1 MIGPMSRMIRR
12 FRRDQRGVSA
22 VEFAFIAPILI
33 VFYFGMAEVTQA
45 IIAQRRTIGTASGIG
60 DLVAQANGSI
70 TASNVDDIMNM
81 SSVLMYPYP
90 LTGSPGP
97 LQICIYSILSDPSTG
112 KKTIDWFRAKN
123 ESATTCSKS
132 DTSISSLS
140 AGVIAPGQSLIMA
153 RVKYTYTPTT
163 QIVIGKLK
171 PLFTRTYYL
180 RPRRSVAITCADC

>member
-33 VFYFGMAEVTQA
+33 AFYFGMAEITQA
-45 IIAQRRTIGTASGIG
+45 IIAQRRTLGAASGIG

-70 TASNVDDIMNM
+70 TASNVDDVMNM
-81 SSVLMYPYP
+81 SNVLMYPYP
-90 LTGSPGP
+90 VTGTA
-97 LQICIYSILSDPSTG
+97 LKICIYSILSDATG
-112 KKTIDWFRAKN
+112 KKTIDWYRGKN
-123 ESATTCSKS
+123 ESAATCSRS

-140 AGVIAPGQSLIMA
+140 AGVVGPGQSVIMA

-163 QIVIGKLK
+163 HIVMKNLV
-171 PLFTRTYYL
+171 PTFTRTYYL
-180 RPRRSVAITCADC
+180 RPRRSAAITCADC